1 MAVDVSSV
9 PDITAPSGLQGPFV
23 ALMVNPDAPPPP
35 DNSRPEF
42 IHWIQADLT
51 ADASGRL
58 SSTSAPFKAY
68 QAPAPLQQTAPLH
81 FIVLLFQ
88 QSAPGFTVPPA
99 FAHYSSGS
107 PTGFNT
113 SQFALQGGL
122 ELAAA
127 NYVLVS
133 ATLQINPPGSN
144 STGTGSAGS
153 RLSPPAAMTC
163 LRTGLWYLAGVV
175 FLSMLQM

>member
-1 MAVDVSSV
+1 MNFAGRAFSAPETSVLASDVASV

-35 DNSRPEF
+35 DSSRPEF

-51 ADASGRL
+51 ADVSGRL
-58 SSTSAPFKAY
+58 SSSSAPFRAY
-68 QAPAPLQQTAPLH
+68 QAPAPIQRGSPLH
-81 FIVLLFQ
+81 FIVLVFQ
-88 QSAPGFTVPPA
+88 QSAPGFSVPSA
-99 FAHYSSGS
+99 FARYSSGN

-127 NYVLVS
+127 NYVNGLSRVEVKSSSHTDLS
-133 ATLQINPPGSN
+133 ADTSMQLK
-144 STGTGSAGS
+144 
-153 RLSPPAAMTC
+153 RLSTVAT
-163 LRTGLWYLAGVV
+163 V
-175 FLSMLQM
+175 SE

>member
-1 MAVDVSSV
+1 MVVDVASV

-35 DNSRPEF
+35 DSSRPEF

-51 ADASGRL
+51 ADVSGRL
-58 SSTSAPFKAY
+58 SSSSAPFRAY
-68 QAPAPLQQTAPLH
+68 QAPAPIQRGSPLH
-81 FIVLLFQ
+81 FIVLVFQ
-88 QSAPGFTVPPA
+88 QSAPGFSVPSA
-99 FAHYSSGS
+99 FARYSSGN

-133 ATLQINPPGSN
+133 ATLQLDPTGSN

-153 RLSPPAAMTC
+153 RLSPPATLTC
-163 LRTGLWYLAGVV
+163 LRTRLWYVAGVV
-175 FLSMLQM
+175 LLSMLQM